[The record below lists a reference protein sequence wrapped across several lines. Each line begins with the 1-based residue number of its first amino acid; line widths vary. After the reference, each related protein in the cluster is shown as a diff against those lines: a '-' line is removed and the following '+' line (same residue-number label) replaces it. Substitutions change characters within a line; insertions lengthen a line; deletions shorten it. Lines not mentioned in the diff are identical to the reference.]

1 MSKSISKGPIILC
14 FDTETTGK
22 PPNNERYFN
31 ENRGAKAEE
40 WPRVIQ
46 LAFILYDT
54 EKKKQLAF
62 YDKLIKLPAGQ
73 IVPPDSTAVHGI
85 SDKDLEEKGIS
96 IRNAIKMFIYFFNR
110 ADFVVGHNV
119 QYDINVMCAE
129 LTLLMRD
136 PEIPSADKTAMKDV
150 IEKLMWDKS
159 KRYCTLQHS
168 RTVCQ
173 LPKYVYEMDQLLR
186 DESGH
191 EVIDYSLDQYGK
203 RKMRNPRL
211 ETAHQV
217 MFHQKSNGQLHNALV
232 DVAVCLR
239 IFMKLYKEVDLCD
252 SKNKGSN
259 KFICDTINPSDLKPS
274 EVPRRIGDP
283 AIHPDLIREM
293 NAIPFKP
300 TKNLIRKAD
309 SNSSGSMTDKEINP
323 SPKGADLN
331 LHRFKSVRRSQSA
344 RSKSS
349 KSRRTKSLSLS
360 KRRTVSKRIRTT
372 KSA

>member
-1 MSKSISKGPIILC
+1 MSTSQGPMILC

-22 PPNNERYFN
+22 PPNNERFFN

-54 EKKKQLAF
+54 ERKKQLAF

-85 SDKDLEEKGIS
+85 SDKDLDEKGIS
-96 IRNAIKMFIYFFNR
+96 IRTAVRMFIHFFNK

-129 LTLLMRD
+129 MTLLTRD
-136 PEIPSADKTAMKDV
+136 PEISLDDKKALREVMQ
-150 IEKLMWDKS
+150 KLMWDKS
-159 KRYCTLQHS
+159 KRYCTLQQS
-168 RTVCQ
+168 KKVCQ

-186 DESGH
+186 DETGK

-203 RKMRNPRL
+203 RKIRNPRL

-239 IFMKLYKEVDLCD
+239 IFMKLYKGVDLCD
-252 SKNKGSN
+252 SQNKDSN

-274 EVPRRIGDP
+274 EVPRRIGEP

-293 NAIPFKP
+293 N
-300 TKNLIRKAD
+300 
-309 SNSSGSMTDKEINP
+309 EIE
-323 SPKGADLN
+323 
-331 LHRFKSVRRSQSA
+331 FKSVRRSQSA
-344 RSKSS
+344 RSKSTSRKS
-349 KSRRTKSLSLS
+349 KRTKSLSLS
-360 KRRTVSKRIRTT
+360 KRRTVSKRTR
-372 KSA
+372 SA